1 MKEFAKKFRDF
12 INEAYIDDSGEL
24 KDLEISDADQHNFEM
39 QEYIVQIA
47 DSLREAGANQVEP
60 DYFEGMIKIAF
71 SWNRENYEIFMDLD
85 SNHSTLMKYASSL
98 SKGETIYDGPTDG
111 LINLIVEYGLTFL

>member
-24 KDLEISDADQHNFEM
+24 KDLEISDVDQHNFEM

-85 SNHSTLMKYASSL
+85 LNHSTLMKYASPL